1 MGAFIAAGAVVVVG
15 LCIAAL
21 QLFGASMS
29 DATDQGDDG
38 AAATA
43 IGTVVIAGLVLATHW
58 LPAIGW

>member
-1 MGAFIAAGAVVVVG
+1 MGAFIVAGIVVVCGFGV
-15 LCIAAL
+15 AAL
-21 QLFGASMS
+21 QLFAAGMS

-43 IGTVVIAGLVLATHW
+43 ISTVVIAGLIVATHW